1 MRSDREHRI
10 PLSDAACA
18 LLRAVKGDRNPAPD
32 ELIFRGQK
40 GAITKQSFLEIAR
53 RVAAKMSPPIGET
66 EISAHGFRSSFRT
79 WGGEETS
86 FAREI
91 LEVALSH
98 RVGDSKTEVAYA
110 RGALLEKR
118 RAAMQAWGAYVLAQ
132 PTKKSAKLLR
142 VV

>member
-1 MRSDREHRI
+1 MARR
-10 PLSDAACA
+10 
-18 LLRAVKGDRNPAPD
+18 
-32 ELIFRGQK
+32 
-40 GAITKQSFLEIAR
+40 AITKHSFLEIAR
-53 RVAAKMSPPIGET
+53 RVAAKMSPPVAET

>member
-1 MRSDREHRI
+1 
-10 PLSDAACA
+10 
-18 LLRAVKGDRNPAPD
+18 
-32 ELIFRGQK
+32 
-40 GAITKQSFLEIAR
+40 
-53 RVAAKMSPPIGET
+53 VAAKMSPPIGET

-132 PTKKSAKLLR
+132 PTKVGEAAACSLR
-142 VV
+142 G